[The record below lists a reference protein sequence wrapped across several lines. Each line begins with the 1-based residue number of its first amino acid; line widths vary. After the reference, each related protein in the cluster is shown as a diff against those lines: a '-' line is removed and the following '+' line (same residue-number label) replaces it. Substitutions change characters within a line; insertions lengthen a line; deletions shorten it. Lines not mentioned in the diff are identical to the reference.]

1 LDRRGFPKGGESDSH
16 CLPEQQAGG
25 HVESAF
31 FDPRTRVFNAIRGE
45 ANQREAGARFGVSAA
60 SVSRWRQL
68 AREQGEPRSGPLGG
82 DRRSERIEAHK
93 DLIVALVEATPDI
106 TTKELR
112 REIDA
117 KGLAFGY
124 GTIHRFFTRHGLTW
138 KKRQAMPTNRIA
150 PTF

>member
-1 LDRRGFPKGGESDSH
+1 VSPAPAPWAATGVR
-16 CLPEQQAGG
+16 
-25 HVESAF
+25 
-31 FDPRTRVFNAIRGE
+31 
-45 ANQREAGARFGVSAA
+45 GVS
-60 SVSRWRQL
+60 R
-68 AREQGEPRSGPLGG
+68 
-82 DRRSERIEAHK
+82 
-93 DLIVALVEATPDI
+93 PDI